1 MDVIFIEDRKEFDS
15 ITRNENLKY
24 VKEHRNTVL
33 LTHSTDIPRN
43 VNKDIKLTDS
53 NVGYSVKYISES
65 ANVYSVGS
73 VWVELKNID
82 YKLVKDN
89 IKISLGTSADYY
101 TNLRVALET
110 KKPKEYVDL
119 MRDSLK
125 QVSKALNDEH
135 GKDSEMYHDHG
146 DYNFCVRLALFDGL
160 FANFANRMDGFDVG
174 DLLIGMK
181 KEDEYIE
188 KIDKLISDISDA
200 KNNGDKEKYKDLD
213 SKLESMKNEYKQY
226 INSSEYKEERLN
238 KLEAIYSQ
246 ALEGIREHNTY
257 HLARIANFEEYILG
271 IKSKKYCSIL
281 ETYEYFIKD
290 IFWNNIS
297 LDSFLEISNEDH
309 FFKYDSCSNGLLVFE
324 NGQDSLI
331 YKNSIILVGSN
342 GVGKSK
348 FLNYIY
354 KLLSDNIFQNNK
366 DEGEIVCLHKVD
378 VFING
383 QKKDMKIL
391 PIFIDDSISKD
402 DFFEMLV
409 RVLIK
414 FPNKIRML
422 ISVLENDFLFSDLD
436 FVKRIDR
443 FLNEFSEK
451 FDLPGIPASNLAWS
465 NILKEGENIYEKI
478 YRETSLDDFYC
489 NGYRNLSSGQKNII
503 HLIIFICFSVFVSP
517 KYLKDNNEELEIYG
531 RNAGNWSR
539 YNQWPIIIFDEP
551 ENSLHP
557 PFISACLKI
566 LSIFHEINRY
576 GSTIFATHSPVV
588 VQEFTSDMV
597 RIMKRNLGEKSV
609 FERPSFET
617 YGENIGILTDRIF
630 GRDPLNTGFRQ
641 TLKNIVS
648 SLSEN
653 ELSSPGVREKYIYPK
668 IGVKSLGMEA
678 SMVLNG
684 LISSR
689 RKNIELQYKNS

>member
-33 LTHSTDIPRN
+33 LTSSTDIPRN
-43 VNKDIKLTDS
+43 INKDIKLTDS

-82 YKLVKDN
+82 DKLVKDN
-89 IKISLGTSADYY
+89 IKISLGTSTDYY

-119 MRDSLK
+119 MRDSLN
-125 QVSKALNDEH
+125 QASKALNDED
-135 GKDSEMYHDHG
+135 GKDSEVYYNYG
-146 DYNFCVRLALFDGL
+146 DYNFCVRLALFDDL

-174 DLLIGMK
+174 ALFIGMEN
-181 KEDEYIE
+181 EDEYIE
-188 KIDKLISDISDA
+188 EINKLISDISDA
-200 KNNGDKEKYKDLD
+200 ENNGDEEKYKDLD
-213 SKLESMKNEYKQY
+213 SKLESVKTEYRQY
-226 INSSEYKEERLN
+226 I
-238 KLEAIYSQ
+238 YSKT
-246 ALEGIREHNTY
+246 LEGIREHNTY
-257 HLARIANFEEYILG
+257 HLARIANFEEYAGG
-271 IKSKKYCSIL
+271 IKKYCSIL
-281 ETYEYFIKD
+281 ETHDYFVKNIS
-290 IFWNNIS
+290 WESIS
-297 LDSFLEISNEDH
+297 LDSFLDSSKEDK
-309 FFKYDSCSNGLLVFE
+309 FFKYDSRSNGLLVFE
-324 NGQDSLI
+324 NRQDLLI
-331 YKNSIILVGSN
+331 CKNSIILVGSN

-354 KLLSDNIFQNNK
+354 KLLSYNIFQDNEY
-366 DEGEIVCLHKVD
+366 EGEIVCLQGVD
-378 VFING
+378 VFINE
-383 QKKDMKIL
+383 QKKNMKIL
-391 PIFIDDSISKD
+391 PIFINNNISKD
-402 DFFEMLV
+402 NFFEMLT

-436 FVKRIDR
+436 FVRRVDK
-443 FLNEFSEK
+443 FLNEFSRK
-451 FDLPGIPASNLAWS
+451 FDLPGIPAANLSWF
-465 NILKEGENIYEKI
+465 NILNEKENIYEKI
-478 YRETSLDDFYC
+478 YKGTSLDNFYC
-489 NGYRNLSSGQKNII
+489 NGYHDLSSGQKNII
-503 HLIIFICFSVFVSP
+503 HLIIFICFSVFISP
-517 KYLKDNNEELEIYG
+517 KYLKDNDEGLEIYG
-531 RNAGNWSR
+531 RAAGNWSR
-539 YNQWPIIIFDEP
+539 FNQWPIIIFDEP

-566 LSIFHEINRY
+566 LSNFHEVNKY

-597 RIMKRNLGEKSV
+597 RIVTRSPGEKSV

-641 TLKNIVS
+641 TLKDIVN
-648 SLSEN
+648 SLPKK
-653 ELSSPGVREKYIYPK
+653 ELFSPGVREESIYPK
-668 IGVKSLGMEA
+668 IGVTSLGMEA

-689 RKNIELQYKNS
+689 RKNIELKEKDSEDSR